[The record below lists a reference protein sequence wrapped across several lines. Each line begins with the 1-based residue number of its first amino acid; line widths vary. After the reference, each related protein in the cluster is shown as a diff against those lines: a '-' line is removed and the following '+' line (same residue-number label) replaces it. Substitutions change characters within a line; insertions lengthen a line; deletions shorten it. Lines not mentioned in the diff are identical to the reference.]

1 MTARLRGVRD
11 ADVVVIGAGAAGLS
25 VALGLAGR
33 SVDLLAKGPLART
46 GNSPLAQGGVAAA
59 VGPDDTPALHAA
71 DTLAVGGAVGDPEAV
86 ARLTTEGPQRL
97 TELIELGACFD
108 RDVSGE
114 LDLAREALAEID
126 EIEQRMPAGAREL
139 RSLVTVGRL
148 IARAALARSESRGAH
163 FRLDVPDADAAWRG
177 RLVLGRIGDRER
189 VGFDP
194 ASLPTGAREE
204 VSA

>member
-1 MTARLRGVRD
+1 VASVASPVESSPDTSELEDRLRRLMWEK
-11 ADVVVIGAGAAGLS
+11 AGL
-25 VALGLAGR
+25 V
-33 SVDLLAKGPLART
+33 RT
-46 GNSPLAQGGVAAA
+46 GQG
-59 VGPDDTPALHAA
+59 L
-71 DTLAVGGAVGDPEAV
+71 
-86 ARLTTEGPQRL
+86 
-97 TELIELGACFD
+97 
-108 RDVSGE
+108 
-114 LDLAREALAEID
+114 REALAEID

-163 FRLDVPDADAAWRG
+163 FRLDFPDADAAWRG
-177 RLVLGRIGDRER
+177 RLVLGRIGDREQ